1 MRSGA
6 SIFIL
11 LVAIVTGGLA
21 AVLARNWLASQTA
34 QVAVVTSSTVVVAKD
49 TLLFGATLTPD
60 NITEIPWSSNTLP
73 EGAVSSVDQLL
84 KDGKRIVLVPFV
96 RNEPIV
102 GGKLTLPN
110 QPASLATMID
120 PGMRAVTVSVDDV
133 RGVAGFIFPGDY
145 VDVVLTR
152 GEASQVVLQH
162 IKVLAIDQSAGER
175 HDKPTVAR
183 AVTVEVSP
191 EKSLKLLLA
200 ANSGRLSLILR
211 KATEDAISRNTRVTQ
226 AQLLSDEN
234 ASAPPKS
241 EVVEAPKEKVVFAGA
256 PIILPPTTRTVT
268 VVRDLKGEEYV
279 VPREHKTENAE
290 SAEAL
295 K

>member
-49 TLLFGATLTPD
+49 TLPFGTTLTPD
-60 NITEIPWSSNTLP
+60 NITEIPWSSSTLP
-73 EGAVSSVDQLL
+73 DGAVASVDQFL

-102 GGKLTLPN
+102 GTKLTAPN

-120 PGMRAVTVSVDDV
+120 PGMRAVTVSVDDI
-133 RGVAGFIFPGDY
+133 RGIAGFIFPGDY

-162 IKVLAIDQSAGER
+162 VKVLAIDQSAGAG

-191 EKSLKLLLA
+191 ERSLKLLLA

-211 KATEDAISRNTRVTQ
+211 KATEDAISQNTRVTQ

-234 ASAPPKS
+234 ASAPPKL
-241 EVVEAPKEKVVFAGA
+241 EVVETPKEKVLYLNT
-256 PIILPPTTRTVT
+256 PLPPRPTTRTVT

-279 VPREHKTENAE
+279 VPRERNAE
-290 SAEAL
+290 NVEAA